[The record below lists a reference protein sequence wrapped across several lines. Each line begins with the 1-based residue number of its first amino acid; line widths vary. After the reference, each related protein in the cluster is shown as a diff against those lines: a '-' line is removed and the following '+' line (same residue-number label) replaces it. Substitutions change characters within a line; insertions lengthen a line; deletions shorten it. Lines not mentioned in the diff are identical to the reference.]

1 MGASREKRHTV
12 AFSLSYSK
20 CSQRSK
26 CLHTKAF
33 PYRRISRILTPCSM
47 ALSTLK
53 PSPIAL
59 CRRISRILTPCSM
72 ALSTLKPSPIALCR
86 RISRMLTPC
95 SLALPH
101 YVYGPIT
108 LCPAILTLYTH
119 DRMPGLCDPQRLA
132 AMILSPF
139 AIVLTHPPMTVCP
152 YAIVLTHTP
161 YGRMP
166 LCSYARSL

>member
-33 PYRRISRILTPCSM
+33 PY
-47 ALSTLK
+47 
-53 PSPIAL
+53 
-59 CRRISRILTPCSM
+59 RRISRILTPCSM